1 MKKIKLALLAL
12 VAGVGIS
19 LYSCESN
26 TYEEVAGVVENP
38 TYNANVKS
46 IMQDKCTSCHAESTS
61 SQDPYLE
68 TYDQVKDACENYGL
82 LCRIQGSDCGDVM
95 PTSGKMPAA
104 RIKII
109 ENWIAQGYPEN

>member
-12 VAGVGIS
+12 VVGVGIS

-38 TYNANVKS
+38 TYNANVKG
-46 IMQDKCTSCHAESTS
+46 IMNDKCVSCHNPDYGQEPFL
-61 SQDPYLE
+61 QNYQE
-68 TYDQVKDACENYGL
+68 VKDACEGTEL
-82 LCRIQGSDCGDVM
+82 LCRIDASCGSVM
-95 PTSGKMPAA
+95 PTEGKMPQY

-109 ENWIAQGYPEN
+109 QNWAAQGYPEN

>member
-38 TYNANVKS
+38 TYNANVKG
-46 IMQDKCTSCHAESTS
+46 IMQDKCVECHNPDYGQE
-61 SQDPYLE
+61 PYLTNYSE
-68 TYDQVKDACENYGL
+68 VKDACENYNL
-82 LCRIQGSDCGDVM
+82 LCRIQGSDCGDIM

-109 ENWIAQGYPEN
+109 ENWIAQGYTEN

>member
-38 TYNANVKS
+38 TYNANVKG
-46 IMQDKCTSCHAESTS
+46 IMQDKCVSCHTTD
-61 SQDPYLE
+61 SQEPYLTNYTE
-68 TYDQVKDACENYGL
+68 VKDACENYGL

>member
-1 MKKIKLALLAL
+1 MKKIKLALLTL
-12 VAGVGIS
+12 IAGLGIA

-38 TYNANVKS
+38 TYNANVKG
-46 IMQDKCTSCHAESTS
+46 IMQDKCFECHNPEYG
-61 SQDPYLE
+61 QEPYLTNYTE
-68 TYDQVKDACENYGL
+68 VKDACENYNL
-82 LCRIQGSDCGDVM
+82 LCRIQGTDCGDIM

-109 ENWIAQGYPEN
+109 QNWIEQGYVEN